1 MKERINI
8 NDLESVLLFA
18 NKYLGYDLED
28 MTYLKIFIDK
38 LYNLF
43 LEKMEDKSIKSLLI
57 DKLTINEKDLDNF
70 LPEEKGFFYFQE
82 NNLGEIKQNI
92 LVSRIYNVIADLI
105 DKKLGLVYCLIFAL
119 KNDYYLNYERNINM
133 TKDLESYMLRSRK

>member
-1 MKERINI
+1 MRERINI

>member
-1 MKERINI
+1 MKEKINV
-8 NDLESVLLFA
+8 NELESIFLYA

-28 MTYLKIFIDK
+28 ITYLKIFIDK

-57 DKLTINEKDLDNF
+57 EKLTINENDLINF
-70 LPEEKGFFYFQE
+70 LPEEKSFFYFQE
-82 NNLGEIKQNI
+82 NTLAKIKQNI

-105 DKKLGLVYCLIFAL
+105 NKKLGLVYCLIFAL
-119 KNDYYLNYERNINM
+119 KNDYYLSYERKINM
-133 TKDLESYMLRSRK
+133 TKDLESYMVRSRK